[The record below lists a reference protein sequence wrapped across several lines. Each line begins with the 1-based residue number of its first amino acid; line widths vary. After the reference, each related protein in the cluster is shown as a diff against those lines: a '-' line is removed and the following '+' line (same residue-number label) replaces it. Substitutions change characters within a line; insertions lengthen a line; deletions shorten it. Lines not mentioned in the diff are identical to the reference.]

1 MIWLNDIFKYT
12 NTFLGQQRLA
22 IMLVCTVILCLSQ
35 GSSLVSEY
43 ISFNHDSRV
52 RLGALADIIAAE
64 ISAALVFE
72 DDAAIQK
79 SLQSL
84 EADPTITQLFV
95 LNAQGKVV
103 ACYVRE
109 NRGHMPADIERR
121 LKRIR
126 QEIHETLF
134 VIRPKVSRPIIHD
147 GVKLGDILLEL
158 DSALFLNKLQTSF
171 GIGAVILLFSMFGSF
186 MLARRLGLIMT
197 KPLLAL
203 TTTMEEVTSTKNY
216 KLRAEIGIVVELA
229 HLADGFNEMLS
240 EIEERDWQLAEYR
253 EGLERQVEEQTA
265 ELRESVEEL
274 KHARDVAENA
284 SRAKSQFLANMS
296 HEIRTPMN
304 GIIGMTDLVLDTDL
318 NREQIDYLRSVKTS
332 ADNLLSI
339 INDVLDFSKIEEG
352 RIDLDMS
359 SFHLRSMVGQTLRSL
374 STRAIEKG
382 LEMVFSVEPD
392 VPDALIGDP
401 GRLRQILINL
411 VGNAVKFTAK
421 GEISII
427 ISLDEQSMEGA
438 CIRFDVTD
446 NGIGISPEQQERI
459 FDAFEQGDAS
469 TTKQFGGTGLG
480 LSISKRL
487 VMLMGGT
494 IGVTSTPGQG
504 SCFGFTALFGLQ
516 DISSEISLSA
526 ESLEGVSALVVDD
539 NAINRQMLNEF
550 LARWRMSVTIASDAA
565 EAVAKLAQLS
575 AAGNLPRILLAD
587 INMPD
592 MDGWEL
598 AARVRQQQH
607 YDTVQILVMPSSG
620 TRGDANRCRDLRI
633 EGYLTKPIVMD
644 ELYDTLTAI
653 VSGKQQPADL
663 VTRHSVRE
671 SHSRCTILV
680 VDDVEINRELLRA
693 TLEKQGH
700 QICLA
705 ENGREAVDRFS
716 HERFDIV
723 FMDMQ
728 MPILD
733 GYGAVREIR
742 NLEQARDL
750 VRTPI
755 VAMTAYAMQGDREKC
770 LAADMD
776 AYLSKPARAADI
788 LATINQLV
796 PERQSYSQESQA
808 IESNP
813 ECPAGEIQPVPP
825 EKTLPVFDKAEL
837 LERLGGREDMLGRF
851 IEMFTRNVAGYMEA
865 LVSAAERG
873 DGDQVRIQAHT
884 IKGAAGNISACQIM
898 KKAAAIETHARE
910 GRLNDATGLIS
921 QLQDDLLA
929 FQYEIEGITAD
940 K

>member
-1 MIWLNDIFKYT
+1 MQISFRRTVRGRL
-12 NTFLGQQRLA
+12 LLLA
-22 IMLVCTVILCLSQ
+22 IGIEALMLSIMVLNSLRLQHGAMTSQARSQAEQFHPVLEAALTAPLAQRDYATVQAVIDESRAAGGVDYIVVVDRAGKRS
-35 GSSLVSEY
+35 GSSGWPADRPLPEPSKEMPLLETSKEPRFDVAVPITMQRQALGTLHFGLNLSKIVAARRMLLIQGVSIAGVELVLSSFIMMMIGYWLTRHLTSLTKASLEVADGNLSPPPVPEGHDDVGQLGAAFNTMSRVISERVSE
-43 ISFNHDSRV
+43 
-52 RLGALADIIAAE
+52 LTAAKEAAE
-64 ISAALVFE
+64 A
-72 DDAAIQK
+72 
-79 SLQSL
+79 
-84 EADPTITQLFV
+84 
-95 LNAQGKVV
+95 
-103 ACYVRE
+103 
-109 NRGHMPADIERR
+109 
-121 LKRIR
+121 
-126 QEIHETLF
+126 
-134 VIRPKVSRPIIHD
+134 
-147 GVKLGDILLEL
+147 
-158 DSALFLNKLQTSF
+158 
-171 GIGAVILLFSMFGSF
+171 
-186 MLARRLGLIMT
+186 
-197 KPLLAL
+197 
-203 TTTMEEVTSTKNY
+203 
-216 KLRAEIGIVVELA
+216 
-229 HLADGFNEMLS
+229 
-240 EIEERDWQLAEYR
+240 
-253 EGLERQVEEQTA
+253 
-265 ELRESVEEL
+265 
-274 KHARDVAENA
+274 A
-284 SRAKSQFLANMS
+284 SRAKSEFLANMS

-671 SHSRCTILV
+671 NHSRCTILV

-700 QICLA
+700 RICMA
-705 ENGREAVDRFS
+705 ENGQEAVDRFS

-788 LATINQLV
+788 VATISQLV

-808 IESNP
+808 IESSP
-813 ECPAGEIQPVPP
+813 GHPTGEMPPVPP

-873 DGDQVRIQAHT
+873 DGEQVRIQAHT
-884 IKGAAGNISACQIM
+884 IKGAAGNISARLIWET
-898 KKAAAIETHARE
+898 AAVIEAHARE
-910 GRLNDATGLIS
+910 GRLDAAIGMIA
-921 QLQDDLLA
+921 QLQDDLQA
-929 FQYEIEGITAD
+929 FQHEIGRLTAD
-940 K
+940 E

>member
-1 MIWLNDIFKYT
+1 MQL
-12 NTFLGQQRLA
+12 TFRHTVRGRLLLLA
-22 IMLVCTVILCLSQ
+22 IGIEALMLSIMVLNSLRLQHGAMTSQARSQAEQFYPVLEAALTAPLAQRDYATVQAVIDESRAAGGVDYIVVVDRSGRRS
-35 GSSLVSEY
+35 GSSGWPADRPLPEPSKEMPLLETSKEPRFDVAVPITMQRQVLGTLHFGLNLSKIVAARRMLLIQGVSIAGVELILSSFIMMLIGYWLTRHLTSLTKASLEVADGNLSPPPVPEGHDDVGQLGAAFNTMSRVISERVSE
-43 ISFNHDSRV
+43 
-52 RLGALADIIAAE
+52 LTAAKEAAE
-64 ISAALVFE
+64 A
-72 DDAAIQK
+72 
-79 SLQSL
+79 
-84 EADPTITQLFV
+84 
-95 LNAQGKVV
+95 
-103 ACYVRE
+103 
-109 NRGHMPADIERR
+109 
-121 LKRIR
+121 
-126 QEIHETLF
+126 
-134 VIRPKVSRPIIHD
+134 
-147 GVKLGDILLEL
+147 
-158 DSALFLNKLQTSF
+158 
-171 GIGAVILLFSMFGSF
+171 
-186 MLARRLGLIMT
+186 
-197 KPLLAL
+197 
-203 TTTMEEVTSTKNY
+203 
-216 KLRAEIGIVVELA
+216 
-229 HLADGFNEMLS
+229 
-240 EIEERDWQLAEYR
+240 
-253 EGLERQVEEQTA
+253 
-265 ELRESVEEL
+265 
-274 KHARDVAENA
+274 A
-284 SRAKSQFLANMS
+284 SRAKSEFLANMS

-427 ISLDEQSMEGA
+427 VSLDEQSMEGV

-516 DISSEISLSA
+516 DISSNIAPSN
-526 ESLEGVSALVVDD
+526 ESLMGVSALIVDD

-550 LARWRMSVTIASDAA
+550 LARWQMIVTIAKDAA
-565 EAVAKLAQLS
+565 EAVGKLAQLS
-575 AAGNLPRILLAD
+575 AAGNLPRILLTD

-633 EGYLTKPIVMD
+633 EGYLTKPIVID

-716 HERFDIV
+716 
-723 FMDMQ
+723 
-728 MPILD
+728 
-733 GYGAVREIR
+733 
-742 NLEQARDL
+742 
-750 VRTPI
+750 
-755 VAMTAYAMQGDREKC
+755 
-770 LAADMD
+770 
-776 AYLSKPARAADI
+776 RAAG
-788 LATINQLV
+788 Q
-796 PERQSYSQESQA
+796 
-808 IESNP
+808 
-813 ECPAGEIQPVPP
+813 
-825 EKTLPVFDKAEL
+825 
-837 LERLGGREDMLGRF
+837 GR
-851 IEMFTRNVAGYMEA
+851 I
-865 LVSAAERG
+865 
-873 DGDQVRIQAHT
+873 I
-884 IKGAAGNISACQIM
+884 
-898 KKAAAIETHARE
+898 
-910 GRLNDATGLIS
+910 
-921 QLQDDLLA
+921 
-929 FQYEIEGITAD
+929 
-940 K
+940 

>member
-1 MIWLNDIFKYT
+1 MQISFRRTVRGRL
-12 NTFLGQQRLA
+12 LLLA
-22 IMLVCTVILCLSQ
+22 IGIEALMLSIMVLNSLRLQHGAMTSQARSQAEQFHPVLEAALTAPLAQRDYATVQAVIDESRAAGGVDYIVVVDRAGKRS
-35 GSSLVSEY
+35 GSSGWPADRPLPEPSKEMPLLETSKEPRFDVAVPITMQRQALGTLHFGLNLSKIVAARRMLLIQGVSIAGVELVLSSFIMMMIGYWLTRHLTSLTKASLEVADGNLSPPPVPEGHDDVGQLGAAFNTMSRVISERVSE
-43 ISFNHDSRV
+43 
-52 RLGALADIIAAE
+52 LTAAKEAAE
-64 ISAALVFE
+64 A
-72 DDAAIQK
+72 
-79 SLQSL
+79 
-84 EADPTITQLFV
+84 
-95 LNAQGKVV
+95 
-103 ACYVRE
+103 
-109 NRGHMPADIERR
+109 
-121 LKRIR
+121 
-126 QEIHETLF
+126 
-134 VIRPKVSRPIIHD
+134 
-147 GVKLGDILLEL
+147 
-158 DSALFLNKLQTSF
+158 
-171 GIGAVILLFSMFGSF
+171 
-186 MLARRLGLIMT
+186 
-197 KPLLAL
+197 
-203 TTTMEEVTSTKNY
+203 
-216 KLRAEIGIVVELA
+216 
-229 HLADGFNEMLS
+229 
-240 EIEERDWQLAEYR
+240 
-253 EGLERQVEEQTA
+253 
-265 ELRESVEEL
+265 
-274 KHARDVAENA
+274 A
-284 SRAKSQFLANMS
+284 SRAKSEFLANMS

-671 SHSRCTILV
+671 NHSRCTILV

-700 QICLA
+700 RICMA
-705 ENGREAVDRFS
+705 ENGQEAVDRFS

-825 EKTLPVFDKAEL
+825 EKTVPVFDKAEL
-837 LERLGGREDMLGRF
+837 LERLGGHADMLGRF

-873 DGDQVRIQAHT
+873 DGEQVRIQAHT
-884 IKGAAGNISACQIM
+884 IKGAAGNISARLIWET
-898 KKAAAIETHARE
+898 AAVIEAHARE
-910 GRLNDATGLIS
+910 GRLDAAIGMIA
-921 QLQDDLLA
+921 QLQDDLQA
-929 FQYEIEGITAD
+929 FQHEIGRLTAD
-940 K
+940 E